1 MEARYEVTVGLSD
14 PVYQTARQLAE
25 ARGISL
31 AEFAQEAI
39 AEKTR
44 IPLTTDLAEAYEILA
59 DDPEGS
65 DVEIFFAAQAEA
77 VAE

>member
-1 MEARYEVTVGLSD
+1 VTVGLPG
-14 PVYQTARQLAE
+14 PVYQTARQLAA

-44 IPLTTDLAEAYEILA
+44 IPLDADLAEAYEILA
-59 DDPEGS
+59 DDTKGT